1 MTDNQNFE
9 MQNPLFEKTPATTAK
24 RLLASQGFLFVVI
37 FQIIT
42 LIFSLIA
49 ALGNKGVFSAL
60 MQEVEI
66 LNETLDDALIE
77 ILEAIQPYI
86 VVMNNAIFSISFISL
101 IPTILLTVGLAFMHF
116 GAKKNDDKMAANG
129 AYIASIFAAIN
140 LIVPIFYIL
149 VMILVGVI
157 VVAFEPNAMGGIII
171 SILMLSIPF
180 LFSIIYYS
188 KLIDTL
194 IGLRNTLKTGIHAC
208 KVYSY
213 VTVLNW
219 IIAVLNLI
227 SGFGAMTSNVFS
239 AVSTILSAVALI
251 IINLKLSDYKRAEG
265 IPEFED
271 MKRAKEAVRKMK

>member
-1 MTDNQNFE
+1 MTENQNFE
-9 MQNPLFEKTPATTAK
+9 MQNPLLEKTPAATAK

-37 FQIIT
+37 FQIIS
-42 LIFSLIA
+42 LVFSAITA
-49 ALGNKGVFSAL
+49 VGNKGVFSAL
-60 MQEVEI
+60 MQEAEI
-66 LNETLDDALIE
+66 LNESLDDALIE

-86 VVMNNAIFSISFISL
+86 VVMNNALLTISFITL
-101 IPTILLTVGLAFMHF
+101 IPTFLLTLGLAFMHF

-129 AYIASIFAAIN
+129 AYITSIFAAIN

-149 VMILVGVI
+149 VMVLVGVI
-157 VVAFEPNAMGGIII
+157 VVAFEPDAMSVIIFT
-171 SILMLSIPF
+171 ILMLSVPF
-180 LFSIIYYS
+180 IFAIIYHS

-219 IIAVLNLI
+219 IVAVLNLV
-227 SGFGAMTSNVFS
+227 SGFGAMTSNVFG

-265 IPEFED
+265 VPEFED
-271 MKRAKEAVRKMK
+271 MKRAKEIVRKK